1 VVDQV
6 YGIEDRIVNNA
17 SKRFLSLPKQL
28 QKHMQKTEAKSR
40 KTFVEKKFDFTQM
53 VTEESKEK
61 RIRSKLKKVA
71 NDEQVNNQSV
81 DKIIK
86 TYSFYINKILNYKV
100 DPFITVK
107 RQAWTDLINMDKL
120 KKLANVFDRLH
131 PENK

>member
-1 VVDQV
+1 
-6 YGIEDRIVNNA
+6 
-17 SKRFLSLPKQL
+17 
-28 QKHMQKTEAKSR
+28 MQKTEAKSR
-40 KTFVEKKFDFTQM
+40 KIFVEKKFDFTQM
-53 VTEESKEK
+53 ETEESKEK